1 MSCLI
6 FLMVMM
12 MMMMKMTVITMTK
25 TKTKTKEMTMTQMLR
40 EETEGNLR
48 CASLKH
54 RSLKGE
60 KSSSPQTLFV
70 SIMVMMMMMM
80 KMMDLL
86 LF

>member
-12 MMMMKMTVITMTK
+12 KMPVNTTTK
-25 TKTKTKEMTMTQMLR
+25 TKTKTKEMMMTQMLR

-80 KMMDLL
+80 KIMDL
-86 LF
+86 